1 MFKPNLRLVDLRWVL
16 VARLSLIVVSLA
28 LIVSVVF
35 NVHVLESTQFLVD
48 HQANRIAKLVKLNDE
63 IFTKVIFNKRTVNK
77 ELRCLA
83 SNIYFE
89 AASESTVGK
98 LAVALVTIN
107 RVKHPEFP
115 NTICDVVFEGHK
127 RKDKLCQFSWT
138 CDKLINKNVPKKTN
152 LWDDSE
158 KLAKIVLFQQDTIVD
173 ITNGAIYYHADYVT
187 PKWSKTMKKVATID
201 RHLFYIPL
209 NK

>member
-35 NVHVLESTQFLVD
+35 NVHVLESTEFLVD
-48 HQANRIAKLVKLNDE
+48 YQVNRIFKLVKLNDK
-63 IFTKVIFNKRTVNK
+63 IFTRVIFNKKAVNK
-77 ELRCLA
+77 ELRCLT

-89 AASESTVGK
+89 AASESTAGK

-107 RVKHPEFP
+107 RVKHVEFP
-115 NTICDVVFEGHK
+115 NTICGVVFEGQE

-158 KLAKIVLFQQDTIVD
+158 KLAKIVMFQQDTIVD
-173 ITNGAIYYHADYVT
+173 ITNGAIYYHADYVL

-201 RHLFYIPL
+201 RHLFYIPI